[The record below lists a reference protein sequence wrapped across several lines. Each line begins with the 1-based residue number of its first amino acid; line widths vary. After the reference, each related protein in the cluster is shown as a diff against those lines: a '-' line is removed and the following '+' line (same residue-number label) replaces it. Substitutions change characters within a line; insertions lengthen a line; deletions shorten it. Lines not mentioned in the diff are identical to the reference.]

1 MLVAA
6 LHSAKD
12 LPQGIE
18 LNVWNV
24 IMDRCFDEVVEAA
37 LMTTCIT
44 VGPLKQVVSMCLA
57 GAAIGS
63 ISGAGLAEK
72 FGRKGTLVL
81 DTIPLLLG
89 AVVMAT
95 ATSLNGLI
103 AGRVLAGIG
112 IGLASAIVP
121 LYISEVLCFATELCA
136 ALCALCAFV

>member
-1 MLVAA
+1 
-6 LHSAKD
+6 
-12 LPQGIE
+12 
-18 LNVWNV
+18 
-24 IMDRCFDEVVEAA
+24 
-37 LMTTCIT
+37 
-44 VGPLKQVVSMCLA
+44 MCLA

-81 DTIPLLLG
+81 DTVPLLLG

-121 LYISEVLCFATELCA
+121 LYISEVCRRWSQCPLYAVFAFPVSFSGRQL
-136 ALCALCAFV
+136 

>member
-1 MLVAA
+1 
-6 LHSAKD
+6 
-12 LPQGIE
+12 
-18 LNVWNV
+18 
-24 IMDRCFDEVVEAA
+24 
-37 LMTTCIT
+37 
-44 VGPLKQVVSMCLA
+44 MCLA

-81 DTIPLLLG
+81 DTVPLLAG

-95 ATSLNGLI
+95 ATSLNALI

-121 LYISEVLCFATELCA
+121 LYISEVARPAVPCSFDKLRMPCQLLMACATEAWYSTWACNEHPSRVTWHESLSMPLVCA
-136 ALCALCAFV
+136 K